1 MHRTW
6 FVVLLASL
14 LSLAA
19 AAGTALVV
27 ICLTPGIFGRDASRR
42 EPVEELV
49 GVLGVATLIGIALVA
64 RYFAHPHDA
73 HARLEGS
80 AGTSTI
86 LCAVFSVLGAAL
98 AYIATF
104 PEQYAHGRRLRG
116 AGRLLLPALGPNR
129 ESEGESATVDGELPE
144 AWVAEVPPDVRA
156 GLASEWRENARKEH
170 AAIAS
175 FGQTLLKLMA
185 LGADASLLAAL
196 HRDALDEV
204 RHARLCFAVAT
215 ALDGKH
221 VRVVRFAGA
230 RGGRLLPG
238 RRLGL
243 VQVAVEALVDGA
255 LNEAVA
261 ARILGRLAA
270 RGGPLAKVLR
280 DLAADEARHAA
291 HSWDIVRWCA
301 REGGPQVIAA
311 LRGAARALPRRMR
324 GDLPPAARSGA
335 WEQWGVQGEAL
346 EAEEVQRAIART
358 RARLVVMS
366 V

>member
-49 GVLGVATLIGIALVA
+49 GVLAVAALIGIALVA
-64 RYFAHPHDA
+64 RYFAHPHDP

-98 AYIATF
+98 AYVATF

-116 AGRLLLPALGPNR
+116 AGRLLLPQLGP
-129 ESEGESATVDGELPE
+129 ESESAAVDGELPE
-144 AWVAEVPPDVRA
+144 AWVADIPPDVRA
-156 GLASEWRENARKEH
+156 GLACEWRENARKEH

-185 LGADASLLAAL
+185 LGADASLLTAL

-221 VRVVRFAGA
+221 VRASAFAGA

-243 VQVAVEALVDGA
+243 VQVAIEALVDGA

-270 RGGPLAKVLR
+270 RGGPLAKLLR

-358 RARLVVMS
+358 RARLVAMS

>member
-1 MHRTW
+1 MYRTW
-6 FVVLLASL
+6 FVALLASL
-14 LSLAA
+14 LSVAA
-19 AAGTALVV
+19 AAGSALVV
-27 ICLTPGIFGRDASRR
+27 VCLTPGIFGRDVSRR
-42 EPVEELV
+42 EPVEALV
-49 GVLGVATLIGIALVA
+49 VVLVLAAVVGIALVTRRLALPDDA
-64 RYFAHPHDA
+64 R
-73 HARLEGS
+73 ARLGGN
-80 AGTSTI
+80 AGTSAI

-104 PEQYAHGRRLRG
+104 PEQYAHGRRLRA
-116 AGRLLLPALGPNR
+116 AGRLLLPALHP
-129 ESEGESATVDGELPE
+129 EGESEATGGDLPE
-144 AWVAEVPPDVRA
+144 AWVAEVPLEARA
-156 GLASEWRENARKEH
+156 GLAAEWRQNARKEH

-185 LGADASLLAAL
+185 LGADDSLVAAL

-215 ALDGKH
+215 ALDGKR
-221 VRVVRFAGA
+221 VRAAAFAGA

-243 VQVAVEALVDGA
+243 VQVAIEALVDGA

-261 ARILGRLAA
+261 SRILARLAA
-270 RGGPLAKVLR
+270 HGGPLAKVLR

-291 HSWDIVRWCA
+291 HSWDIVRWCV
-301 REGGPQVIAA
+301 REGGPLVRAA

-324 GDLPPAARSGA
+324 GDLPPPARGGA
-335 WEQWGVQGEAL
+335 WERWGVQGEAL

-358 RARLVVMS
+358 RARLVAMS

>member
-27 ICLTPGIFGRDASRR
+27 VCLTPGIFGRDVSRR
-42 EPVEELV
+42 ESVEALV
-49 GVLGVATLIGIALVA
+49 GVLAVATLVGIALVA
-64 RYFAHPHDA
+64 RYFAQPHAA
-73 HARLEGS
+73 HARLGGS
-80 AGTSTI
+80 SGTSTI

-104 PEQYAHGRRLRG
+104 PNQYAHGRRLRA
-116 AGRLLLPALGPNR
+116 AGRLLLPALGPER
-129 ESEGESATVDGELPE
+129 ETAAVDSELPE
-144 AWVAEVPPDVRA
+144 AWVADVPPDVRA
-156 GLASEWRENARKEH
+156 GLAAEWRENARKEH

-175 FGQTLLKLMA
+175 FGQTLLKLMS
-185 LGADASLLAAL
+185 LGADDSLLAAL

-221 VRVVRFAGA
+221 VRAAAFACA

-270 RGGPLAKVLR
+270 RGGPLAKLLR

-291 HSWDIVRWCA
+291 HSWDIVRWCS
-301 REGGPQVIAA
+301 REGGPLVNAA

-335 WEQWGVQGEAL
+335 WERWGVQGEAL
-346 EAEEVQRAIART
+346 EAQEVQRAIART
-358 RARLVVMS
+358 RDRLVAIS

>member
-42 EPVEELV
+42 EPVEQLV
-49 GVLGVATLIGIALVA
+49 GVLAVATVIGIALVA
-64 RYFAHPHDA
+64 RYFAHPHDP

-86 LCAVFSVLGAAL
+86 LCALFSVLGAAL

-116 AGRLLLPALGPNR
+116 AGRLLLPALGPHS
-129 ESEGESATVDGELPE
+129 EGEGESAAVDGDLPE
-144 AWVAEVPPDVRA
+144 AWAADVPPDVRP
-156 GLASEWRENARKEH
+156 GLAAEWRENARKEH

-221 VRVVRFAGA
+221 VRASVFAGA

-243 VQVAVEALVDGA
+243 VQVAIEALVDGA

-270 RGGPLAKVLR
+270 RGGPLTKVLR
-280 DLAADEARHAA
+280 GLAADEARHAA

-301 REGGPQVIAA
+301 REGGSLVNAA

-324 GDLPPAARSGA
+324 GDLPPAARNGA
-335 WEQWGVQGEAL
+335 WEQWGVQGEVL

-358 RARLVVMS
+358 RARLVAMS